1 MRRSPCAPTK
11 VASYWSLTVGGRTWT
26 DAVWTYGKP
35 LPEALATDG
44 FVSFLADGIVTEV
57 S

>member
-1 MRRSPCAPTK
+1 M
-11 VASYWSLTVGGRTWT
+11 ASYWSLTVGGRTWT
-26 DAVWTYGKP
+26 DAVWTYGEP